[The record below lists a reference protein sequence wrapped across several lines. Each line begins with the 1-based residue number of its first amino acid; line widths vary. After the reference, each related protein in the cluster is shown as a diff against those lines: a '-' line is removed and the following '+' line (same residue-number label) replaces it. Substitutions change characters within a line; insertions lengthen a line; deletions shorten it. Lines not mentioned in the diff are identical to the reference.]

1 MRKRLIS
8 LLASV
13 FILVSCSPA
22 PATANPVSLATPT
35 PGPTATPAS
44 MPCTLLHF
52 PVTPEAALG
61 AAFES
66 RGHVSGPADAP
77 VTIIVFSDYQC
88 LPCAFLA
95 ASLRQIR
102 LTHPNDVRLIYLH
115 APQANFDKDKLAIQA
130 VEAADLQG
138 KFWEMHDLLFEK
150 QAEWSTLPPADFEAW
165 AMAQAADLG
174 MDAARFQ
181 SDFEGPLVADH
192 LQQAIQSTA
201 GDRPFAPPLL
211 FVNSASRYTAL
222 ADFASLAMDAAR
234 FQSDF
239 EGPLV
244 ADHLQQ
250 AIQSTAG
257 DRPFA
262 PPLLFVNSASRYT
275 ALADFA
281 SLDTVVRMDALTVR
295 QFSACPPES
304 IDPLKQYI
312 VTLHTAKGDVVLQL
326 YPEKTPQAVNNFVFL
341 ARSGWY
347 DGITFYRVLPE
358 NRVMTGDP
366 SETGLGNPGYLF
378 KTEFATGLS
387 FDQPGMLAMDNDG
400 PDTNGSRF
408 FITLGS
414 NAQWNE
420 QYTIVGQVLSGLDI
434 LSALTARDPQPGIY
448 LPPGDELISVTIE
461 ER

>member
-1 MRKRLIS
+1 MRKRLIT
-8 LLASV
+8 LMASV

-22 PATANPVSLATPT
+22 PAAANPVSLATPT

-61 AAFES
+61 AEFES
-66 RGHVSGPADAP
+66 RGHVSGAADAP
-77 VTIIVFSDYQC
+77 VTIIAFSDYQC
-88 LPCAFLA
+88 LQCAFLA
-95 ASLRQIR
+95 ASLKQIR
-102 LTHPNDVRLIYLH
+102 LTHPNDVRVIYLH
-115 APQANFDKDKLAIQA
+115 APQTNRDKDNLAIQA

-150 QAEWSTLPPADFEAW
+150 QAEWSALTPADFEAW
-165 AMAQAADLG
+165 ATAQASGLG
-174 MDAARFQ
+174 MDAARFR
-181 SDFEGPLVADH
+181 SDFEGPVVADR
-192 LQQAIQSTA
+192 LQQANQFTA
-201 GDRPFAPPLL
+201 GVQPFAPPLL
-211 FVNSASRYTAL
+211 FVNSASPY
-222 ADFASLAMDAAR
+222 
-234 FQSDF
+234 
-239 EGPLV
+239 
-244 ADHLQQ
+244 
-250 AIQSTAG
+250 I
-257 DRPFA
+257 
-262 PPLLFVNSASRYT
+262 

-281 SLDTVVRMDALTVR
+281 SLDTVVRMDALTAR
-295 QFSACPPES
+295 QFSVCPPES

-326 YPEKTPQAVNNFVFL
+326 YPEKAPLAVNNFVFL

-347 DGITFYRVLPE
+347 DGISFYRVLPE
-358 NRVMTGDP
+358 LRVMTGDP

-378 KTEFATGLS
+378 ETEIATGLR
-387 FDQPGMLAMDNDG
+387 FDQPGMLALDNDG

-414 NAQWNE
+414 NAQWNG
-420 QYTIVGQVLSGLDI
+420 QYTIFGQVLSGLDI
-434 LSALTARDPQPGIY
+434 LSALTARDPQPGIF

>member
-1 MRKRLIS
+1 MRQLIII
-8 LLASV
+8 LLASS
-13 FILVSCSPA
+13 FILTSCSPA
-22 PATANPVSLATPT
+22 PTAANPASLVTPT
-35 PGPTATPAS
+35 LGPTVTPDS
-44 MPCTLLHF
+44 MACTLLHF

-61 AAFES
+61 AEFES

-77 VTIIVFSDYQC
+77 VTIIAFSDYQC
-88 LPCAFLA
+88 LQCAFLA

-102 LTHPNDVRLIYLH
+102 LTHPNDVRIIYLH
-115 APQANFDKDKLAIQA
+115 APQTDRDKDNLAIQA

-150 QAEWSTLPPADFEAW
+150 QAEWSALAPAGFEAW
-165 AMAQAADLG
+165 VAVQAAGLG
-174 MDAARFQ
+174 METSRFR
-181 SDFEGPLVADH
+181 SDFEGPGVADR
-192 LQQAIQSTA
+192 LRQAIQFTS
-201 GDRPFAPPLL
+201 RVQPFSPPLL
-211 FVNSASRYTAL
+211 FVNSAS
-222 ADFASLAMDAAR
+222 
-234 FQSDF
+234 
-239 EGPLV
+239 P
-244 ADHLQQ
+244 
-250 AIQSTAG
+250 
-257 DRPFA
+257 
-262 PPLLFVNSASRYT
+262 YT

-281 SLDTVVRMDALTVR
+281 SLDTVVRMDALTAR
-295 QFSACPPES
+295 QFSACPPEN
-304 IDPLKQYI
+304 IDPRKQYI

-326 YPEKTPQAVNNFVFL
+326 YPEKAPQAVNNLVFL

-347 DGITFYRVLPE
+347 DGITFYRVLPD

-378 KTEFATGLS
+378 ETEIPSGLR
-387 FDQPGMLAMDNDG
+387 FDQPGMVAMDNDG

-414 NAQWNE
+414 NAQWNG
-420 QYTIVGQVLSGLDI
+420 QYTIFGQVLSGLDI

>member
-1 MRKRLIS
+1 MRKLIMI

-22 PATANPVSLATPT
+22 PAAANPVSLATPS

-61 AAFES
+61 AEFES
-66 RGHVSGPADAP
+66 RGHVSGAADAP
-77 VTIIVFSDYQC
+77 VTIIAFSDYQC
-88 LPCAFLA
+88 LQCAFLA

-102 LTHPNDVRLIYLH
+102 LTHPNDVRVIYLH
-115 APQANFDKDKLAIQA
+115 APQSDRDKDNLAIQA

-150 QAEWSTLPPADFEAW
+150 QAEWSALTPADFEAW
-165 AMAQAADLG
+165 ATAQAAGLA
-174 MDAARFQ
+174 MDAARFR
-181 SDFEGPLVADH
+181 SDFESPVVADR
-192 LQQAIQSTA
+192 LQQANQFTA
-201 GDRPFAPPLL
+201 GVQPFAPPLL
-211 FVNSASRYTAL
+211 FVNSASPY
-222 ADFASLAMDAAR
+222 
-234 FQSDF
+234 
-239 EGPLV
+239 
-244 ADHLQQ
+244 
-250 AIQSTAG
+250 I
-257 DRPFA
+257 
-262 PPLLFVNSASRYT
+262 

-281 SLDTVVRMDALTVR
+281 SLDTVVRMDALTAR

-326 YPEKTPQAVNNFVFL
+326 YPEKAPLAVNNFVFL

-347 DGITFYRVLPE
+347 DGITFYRVLPD

-366 SETGLGNPGYLF
+366 SETGLSNPGYLF
-378 KTEFATGLS
+378 ETEIATGLR
-387 FDQPGMLAMDNDG
+387 FDQPGMLALDNDG

-414 NAQWNE
+414 NAQWNG
-420 QYTIVGQVLSGLDI
+420 QYTIFGQVLSGLDI
-434 LSALTARDPQPGIY
+434 LSALTTRDPQPGIY

>member
-1 MRKRLIS
+1 MRKLIMI

-22 PATANPVSLATPT
+22 PAAANPVSLATPS

-61 AAFES
+61 AEFES
-66 RGHVSGPADAP
+66 RGHVSGAADAP
-77 VTIIVFSDYQC
+77 VTIIAFSDYQC
-88 LPCAFLA
+88 LQCAFLA

-102 LTHPNDVRLIYLH
+102 LTHPNDVRVIYLH
-115 APQANFDKDKLAIQA
+115 APQSDRDKDNLAIQA

-150 QAEWSTLPPADFEAW
+150 QAEWSALTPADFEAW
-165 AMAQAADLG
+165 ATAQAAGLA
-174 MDAARFQ
+174 MDAARFR
-181 SDFEGPLVADH
+181 SDFESPVVADR
-192 LQQAIQSTA
+192 LQQANQFTA
-201 GDRPFAPPLL
+201 GVQPFAPPLL
-211 FVNSASRYTAL
+211 FVNSASPY
-222 ADFASLAMDAAR
+222 
-234 FQSDF
+234 
-239 EGPLV
+239 
-244 ADHLQQ
+244 
-250 AIQSTAG
+250 I
-257 DRPFA
+257 
-262 PPLLFVNSASRYT
+262 

-281 SLDTVVRMDALTVR
+281 SLDTVVRMDALTAR

-326 YPEKTPQAVNNFVFL
+326 YPEKAPLAVNNFVFL

-347 DGITFYRVLPE
+347 DGITFYRVLPD

-378 KTEFATGLS
+378 ETEIATGLR
-387 FDQPGMLAMDNDG
+387 FDQPGMLALDNDG

-414 NAQWNE
+414 NAQWNG
-420 QYTIVGQVLSGLDI
+420 QYTIFGQVLSGLDI
-434 LSALTARDPQPGIY
+434 LSALTTRDPQPGIY

>member
-1 MRKRLIS
+1 MRKHIII

-13 FILVSCSPA
+13 YILVSCSPA

-35 PGPTATPAS
+35 PGQTATPS
-44 MPCTLLHF
+44 SIPCTLLHF

-61 AAFES
+61 AAFEG
-66 RGHVSGPADAP
+66 RGHVSGAAEAP

-95 ASLRQIR
+95 ASLRKIR
-102 LTHPNDVRLIYLH
+102 VTHPNDVRLIYLH
-115 APQANFDKDKLAIQA
+115 APQANFDKDNLAIQA
-130 VEAADLQG
+130 VEAADLQD

-150 QAEWSTLPPADFEAW
+150 LAEWSTLPPADFEAW
-165 AMAQAADLG
+165 ATAQAADLG
-174 MDAARFQ
+174 MDEARFR
-181 SDFEGPLVADH
+181 SDFEGPVVADH

-211 FVNSASRYTAL
+211 FVNSASPYT
-222 ADFASLAMDAAR
+222 
-234 FQSDF
+234 
-239 EGPLV
+239 G
-244 ADHLQQ
+244 
-250 AIQSTAG
+250 
-257 DRPFA
+257 
-262 PPLLFVNSASRYT
+262 
-275 ALADFA
+275 LADFA
-281 SLDTVVRMDALTVR
+281 SLDTVVRMDALTAR

-312 VTLHTAKGDVVLQL
+312 VILHTTKGDVLLQL
-326 YPEKTPQAVNNFVFL
+326 YPEKAPQAVNNFVFL

-378 KTEFATGLS
+378 ETEIAGGLR

-408 FITLGS
+408 FITFGS
-414 NAQWNE
+414 TAQWNG
-420 QYTIVGQVLSGLDI
+420 QYTIFGQVLSGLDI
-434 LSALTARDPQPGIY
+434 LSALTPRDPQPGIY

>member
-1 MRKRLIS
+1 MRKLIMI

-22 PATANPVSLATPT
+22 PAAANPVSLATPS

-61 AAFES
+61 AEFES
-66 RGHVSGPADAP
+66 RGHVSGAADAP
-77 VTIIVFSDYQC
+77 VTIIAFSDYQC
-88 LPCAFLA
+88 LQCAFLA

-102 LTHPNDVRLIYLH
+102 LTHPNDVRVIYLH
-115 APQANFDKDKLAIQA
+115 APQSDRDKDNLAIQA

-150 QAEWSTLPPADFEAW
+150 QADWSAVAPADFEAW
-165 AMAQAADLG
+165 AAAQAAGLA
-174 MDAARFQ
+174 MDAARFR
-181 SDFEGPLVADH
+181 SDFESPVVADR
-192 LQQAIQSTA
+192 LQQANQFTA
-201 GDRPFAPPLL
+201 GVQPFAPPLL
-211 FVNSASRYTAL
+211 FVNSASPY
-222 ADFASLAMDAAR
+222 
-234 FQSDF
+234 
-239 EGPLV
+239 
-244 ADHLQQ
+244 
-250 AIQSTAG
+250 I
-257 DRPFA
+257 
-262 PPLLFVNSASRYT
+262 

-281 SLDTVVRMDALTVR
+281 SLDTVVRMDALTAR

-326 YPEKTPQAVNNFVFL
+326 YPEKAPQAVNNFVFL

-347 DGITFYRVLPE
+347 DGITFYRVLPD

-378 KTEFATGLS
+378 ETEIVTGLR
-387 FDQPGMLAMDNDG
+387 FDQPGMLALDNDG

-414 NAQWNE
+414 NAQWNG
-420 QYTIVGQVLSGLDI
+420 QYTIFGQVLSGLDI
-434 LSALTARDPQPGIY
+434 LSALTTRDPQPGIY

>member
-35 PGPTATPAS
+35 PVPTATPAS

-150 QAEWSTLPPADFEAW
+150 LAEWSTLPPADFEAW
-165 AMAQAADLG
+165 AMAQAAGMG
-174 MDAARFQ
+174 MDAARF
-181 SDFEGPLVADH
+181 
-192 LQQAIQSTA
+192 
-201 GDRPFAPPLL
+201 R
-211 FVNSASRYTAL
+211 
-222 ADFASLAMDAAR
+222 
-234 FQSDF
+234 SDF

-281 SLDTVVRMDALTVR
+281 SLDTVVRMDALTAR

-358 NRVMTGDP
+358 NRVMTGDT
-366 SETGLGNPGYLF
+366 SETGLGNQGYLF